1 MTRRRRLKKNEAIR
15 MLIKEVEAIQT
26 KVGGSCRQVVEAVGL
41 PWPTYQRWTA
51 RLRNQKPF
59 VLTPGPKKEVQL
71 SLDGLL
77 VEVRQMKHRRRRSFG
92 TTELYE
98 EHKDE
103 ISRREL
109 QGLVK
114 TERCRRNA
122 EKRASLKRITWP
134 VPGLAWAMDA
144 TKIGSMLLQQVQD
157 LASRYKF
164 GPFLTVSLSG
174 EQIAEH
180 LEEIIEAYGPPLI
193 LKRDCGSN
201 QRDDAVNAVL
211 SKYLIIPLNSPRKYP
226 QYNGAMERGQG
237 ELKGVLRL
245 RDPLADQALVNYTVS
260 AHALNHKC
268 RPSLGGRT
276 ACVVFGE
283 AREAM
288 KVYTRPKRKEVIDWI
303 KNEALDII
311 RRDGLSGA
319 NAQDAAWRRAV
330 ESWLHR
336 NGIITIKVNG
346 KVLPYF
352 S

>member
-1 MTRRRRLKKNEAIR
+1 
-15 MLIKEVEAIQT
+15 MLIAEVESIRT
-26 KVGGSCRQVVEAVGL
+26 KVGGSYRQVLEAVDL
-41 PWPTYQRWTA
+41 PWATYQRWTS
-51 RLRNQKPF
+51 RLRNEEPLVQA
-59 VLTPGPKKEVQL
+59 PGPKKMVQM
-71 SLDGLL
+71 GLGDL
-77 VEVRQMKHRRRRSFG
+77 LAEVRQMEHRRRRSFW

-98 EHKDE
+98 QHKEE
-103 ISRREL
+103 ISRRQL
-109 QGLVK
+109 QEMVGI
-114 TERCRRNA
+114 ERRRVNA
-122 EKRASLKRITWP
+122 EKRASLKRLTWH
-134 VPGLAWAMDA
+134 VMGLAWAMDA
-144 TKIGSMLLQQVQD
+144 TDMGPEDLQQVQD

-164 GPFLTVSLSG
+164 DPFLTVSLSG

-180 LEEIIEAYGPPLI
+180 LERIIEAHGPPLI
-193 LKRDCGSN
+193 LKRDRGTN
-201 QRDDAVNAVL
+201 QQDDAVNAVL

-260 AHALNHKC
+260 AHTLNHKC